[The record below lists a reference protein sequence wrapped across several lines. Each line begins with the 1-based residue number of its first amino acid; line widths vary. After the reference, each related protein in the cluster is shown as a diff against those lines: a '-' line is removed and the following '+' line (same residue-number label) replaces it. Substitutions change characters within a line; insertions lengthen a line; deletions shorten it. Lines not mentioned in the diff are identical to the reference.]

1 MTQKSREKATSVE
14 RDFFNLLKNSTFG
27 TDCRNNID
35 NCILKPL
42 YQDLT
47 EISYVKK
54 FATTF
59 SDNTFRNFFSPALL
73 REEITQTFQSKI
85 FALNK
90 DEPLYEARKKYY
102 ENQME
107 EKVDTVDSFEENKEK
122 PV

>member
-27 TDCRNNID
+27 TDRRNNID

-47 EISYVKK
+47 DISYVKK

-90 DEPLYEARKKYY
+90 DELLHEARKKYY
-102 ENQME
+102 ENQIE

>member
-27 TDCRNNID
+27 TDRRNNID

-47 EISYVKK
+47 DISYVKK

-90 DEPLYEARKKYY
+90 DEPLHEARKKYY
-102 ENQME
+102 ENQIE

>member
-1 MTQKSREKATSVE
+1 M
-14 RDFFNLLKNSTFG
+14 
-27 TDCRNNID
+27 
-35 NCILKPL
+35 KPL

-47 EISYVKK
+47 DISYVKK

>member
-27 TDCRNNID
+27 TDRRNNID
-35 NCILKPL
+35 NCILKPV

-47 EISYVKK
+47 DISYVKK

-107 EKVDTVDSFEENKEK
+107 QKVDTVDSFEENKEK

>member
-27 TDCRNNID
+27 TDRRNNID

-47 EISYVKK
+47 DISYVKK

-59 SDNTFRNFFSPALL
+59 SDNTFRNFF
-73 REEITQTFQSKI
+73 RFQTFQSKI

>member
-27 TDCRNNID
+27 TDHRNNID

-42 YQDLT
+42 YRDLT
-47 EISYVKK
+47 DISYVKK

-73 REEITQTFQSKI
+73 REEITQTSQSKI